1 MAENIHESLYD
12 ICDDIYENMC
22 YCDCN
27 FNSNHLML
35 VEDLI
40 NFIDDRVNSISKYD
54 INNML
59 VWYGID
65 NAVKRYDEYY
75 LLSNIDV
82 RNFSKSLI
90 TFLLILSFNVVEH
103 RDPVAL

>member
-27 FNSNHLML
+27 FNSMHLVL

-40 NFIDDRVNSISKYD
+40 NFIDDRMRSVSPYD
-54 INNML
+54 INNIL
-59 VWYGID
+59 IWYGFD
-65 NAVKRYDEYY
+65 NAVRKYNEFY
-75 LLSNIDV
+75 LLTNIDTD
-82 RNFSKSLI
+82 NFSRSLL
-90 TFLLILSFNVVEH
+90 TFLIIISFNVFSREMN
-103 RDPVAL
+103 